1 MDDFERLR
9 SAYRLRAL
17 SSAPSRLSVLRD
29 LDLIRDARV
38 LPFLLTVLAD
48 TTEPEEV
55 RIHVLKQLRNGDKRA
70 VPENRPLVATA
81 ITAVMTGQSS
91 SELRIQAALA
101 LGEFLQLDGV
111 LAMLGNIVL
120 ASAESLDLR
129 YAAFISMQRAEATPE
144 SVALLRQL
152 STDQDLGR
160 SARSVLSGWRVA

>member
-17 SSAPSRLSVLRD
+17 SSAYSRLSVLRD

-38 LPFLLTVLAD
+38 VPFLLTVLGD
-48 TTEPEEV
+48 TTQPEEV
-55 RIHVLKQLRNGDKRA
+55 RIHVLKQLRNGDKRV
-70 VPENRPLVATA
+70 VPDNRAFVATA
-81 ITAVMTGQSS
+81 MMAVLTGLSS

-101 LGEFLQLDGV
+101 LGEFVQLDGV
-111 LAMLGNIVL
+111 LAMLGHVVL
-120 ASAESLDLR
+120 APAESLDLR
-129 YAAFISMQRAEATPE
+129 YAAFTSMQRAGATPE